1 MASDVDT
8 EDNSRAKLREGEPV
22 ALRRVTRQV
31 LRRLFQDRERFDL
44 WSGLTFFTCSLLLFI
59 AGWTV
64 GQDTWVTWLAV
75 PSALLASLGL
85 LGLSGKAP
93 LSGLILNRGF
103 VNYEPKRGGQMAV
116 AYGAALF
123 GLGVFGLSSL
133 PYAWLEPSGSYG
145 LAALLGA
152 SLILGGLYIVASTPV
167 LEPSAAAF
175 ETDELLP
182 GEPVPWYVVEDS
194 ELAPEKPAEP
204 LMPKNVE
211 PRYAVPQVR
220 HASAAKRP
228 SMLKT
233 EDIVAYAF
241 IECDWV
247 ETPANYTCV
256 TVEGDGMAPVIE
268 AGDIV
273 GINHAMTEP
282 DWLRGKLV
290 AAFTDEHTV
299 ALGFLQEFREA
310 GGGATDASGRKR
322 WRLAPRND
330 RYAPQEVQ
338 PVALIGVVEWSLK
351 PGSKSIQPAD
361 VRLRHSTEHR
371 IDG

>member
-1 MASDVDT
+1 M
-8 EDNSRAKLREGEPV
+8 

-44 WSGLTFFTCSLLLFI
+44 WSGLTFFAASLLLFV

-64 GQDTWVTWLAV
+64 GQHTLVAWSAV
-75 PSALLASLGL
+75 PSALLASLGV
-85 LGLSGKAP
+85 LGLSGKVP

-123 GLGVFGLSSL
+123 GLGVFGLSAL

-152 SLILGGLYIVASTPV
+152 SLILGGLYIVSSTPV
-167 LEPSAAAF
+167 LEPSASAF
-175 ETDELLP
+175 ESDELAP
-182 GEPVPWYVVEDS
+182 GEPVPWYVVDDS
-194 ELAPEKPAEP
+194 ELAPDKPVEP
-204 LMPKNVE
+204 LMPKGVE

-220 HASAAKRP
+220 HEAAAKRP
-228 SMLKT
+228 SMLSAQ
-233 EDIVAYAF
+233 DIVAYAY

-256 TVEGDGMAPVIE
+256 TIDGDGMAPIIE

-273 GINHAMTEP
+273 GINHAMAEP

-290 AAFTDEHTV
+290 AAYTADNTV
-299 ALGFLQEFREA
+299 AVGFLQENRDEPRAGEA
-310 GGGATDASGRKR
+310 GLRR
-322 WRLAPRND
+322 WRLTPRND
-330 RYAPQEVQ
+330 RYPPVEVE

-351 PGSKSIQPAD
+351 PGSKSIQPAETES
-361 VRLRHSTEHR
+361 VRHSAEQR

>member
-1 MASDVDT
+1 M
-8 EDNSRAKLREGEPV
+8 

-44 WSGLTFFTCSLLLFI
+44 WSGLTFFTLSLLLFI

-64 GQDTWVTWLAV
+64 GQDTWVAWLAV

-85 LGLSGKAP
+85 LGLSGKVP

-123 GLGVFGLSSL
+123 GLGVFGLSAL

-167 LEPSAAAF
+167 LEPSPSAF
-175 ETDELLP
+175 ESDDLLP
-182 GEPVPWYVVEDS
+182 SEPVPWYVVDDS
-194 ELAPEKPAEP
+194 ELAPDKPAEP
-204 LMPKNVE
+204 LMPKSVE
-211 PRYAVPQVR
+211 QRYAVPQVK

-228 SMLKT
+228 SMLKA

-247 ETPANYTCV
+247 ESPSDYTCV

-290 AAFTDEHTV
+290 AAFTGEHKV
-299 ALGFLQEFREA
+299 ALGFLQEFRPEQA
-310 GGGATDASGRKR
+310 EERAALGAKR
-322 WRLAPRND
+322 WRLAPRNE
-330 RYAPQEVQ
+330 RHAPVEVQ

-351 PGSKSIQPAD
+351 PGSKSIQPAELP
-361 VRLRHSTEHR
+361 VRHSAEHR